1 MSQWPKGIDFCL
13 SLTSQLTAVSL
24 TTCSMDGQISETCP
38 LERQVQHYLLMGAAM
53 CSIGLGMQR
62 WLLTGEIWAQSLS
75 QWTSAQ
81 KADLVALTQAL
92 SWGSVLYQEHKRK
105 LKIRDLSPPSS
116 YLVARKTFH
125 HPLPRAPE
133 EDLTEARGNRFG
145 DTMAEGQPLSQCGH
159 YKHWAL

>member
-1 MSQWPKGIDFCL
+1 
-13 SLTSQLTAVSL
+13 
-24 TTCSMDGQISETCP
+24 
-38 LERQVQHYLLMGAAM
+38 VQYRIRYAKVA
-53 CSIGLGMQR
+53 IVT
-62 WLLTGEIWAQSLS
+62 LTGEIWAQSLS